1 MGPPLRRESPCL
13 LSFCGFENFQVV
25 DVFSSQWV
33 PSRIGTGRP
42 GWEVNLWKTPDPQI
56 QLLLNGG
63 LFCFAICIFIHY
75 IYIFLNINTGVNSYY
90 FVLVAETS
98 ICKPSSESPSP
109 RDYDWLCR
117 IYIYIYLYLYICI
130 HIQYMIYNTIPGWYA
145 WNGKMLTSKNQ
156 SNHQCNTTKLQLV
169 MPNFASRWW
178 CWSSYSRLRNCW
190 SFTSKVPWFYGK
202 TRARAELKCPCFFL
216 GGYTFM

>member
-1 MGPPLRRESPCL
+1 MWFRKLPSRRCFFVTST
-13 LSFCGFENFQVV
+13 
-25 DVFSSQWV
+25 V

-63 LFCFAICIFIHY
+63 LFILFCYMYLFIIY
-75 IYIFLNINTGVNSYY
+75 IYIHILNINTVVNSYY

-117 IYIYIYLYLYICI
+117 IYIYIHIYIYVYI
-130 HIQYMIYNTIPGWYA
+130 YSIWYTIQYLVDMPRMVKI
-145 WNGKMLTSKNQ
+145 LTSNTSQ
-156 SNHQCNTTKLQLV
+156 IISATLPSCNLCLPKL
-169 MPNFASRWW
+169 PSRWW

-202 TRARAELKCPCFFL
+202 TRARAELKCPCFFW